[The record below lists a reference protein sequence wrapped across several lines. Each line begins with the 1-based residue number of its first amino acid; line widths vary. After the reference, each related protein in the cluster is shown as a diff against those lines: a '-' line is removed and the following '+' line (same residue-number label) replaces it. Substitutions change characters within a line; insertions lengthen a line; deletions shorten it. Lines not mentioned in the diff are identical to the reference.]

1 MYSFLEPL
9 LPYKWKHLPRF
20 RACHSFRRIN
30 SGIRDCH
37 SSRRIKIINGGA
49 VGERSTA
56 QIDTRNIRFRWCFIN
71 STYIHTR
78 AVGRACAYSRQKNV
92 YRWQIDR
99 RFVAFHF
106 VLSGFAE
113 QKLLSSRVS
122 SFYRATAIDPGIV
135 ESQSV
140 DTMDERSRGFS
151 KFASVRRVKP
161 ERSIWRQREEP
172 DPRTVVFR
180 ACILCFPTNSTFATD
195 IDALYFRFSS
205 HSLISVPSCS
215 PSFAPLI
222 TATYI

>member
-135 ESQSV
+135 ESQRVSIRWMK
-140 DTMDERSRGFS
+140 DRGDFQSSPASAEWSQKDQYGDNARNRIRARSCSAHASCAFLPILPLPLIS
-151 KFASVRRVKP
+151 MPSIFASLRAHWYQCPLVHPPSRR
-161 ERSIWRQREEP
+161 W
-172 DPRTVVFR
+172 
-180 ACILCFPTNSTFATD
+180 
-195 IDALYFRFSS
+195 
-205 HSLISVPSCS
+205 
-215 PSFAPLI
+215 
-222 TATYI
+222 